1 MARVHLLGEKK
12 GFREVGVIE
21 DVWSRGSWSV
31 SAIKGFGRESPES
44 VMRAMQF
51 AAVFNA
57 ARDAVPMVPR
67 GAREERRAFL
77 ATFGFILGER
87 VAEGILAGSW
97 PKKDADGPVPV
108 VQPGGLDGQ
117 ERKVPEAER
126 V

>member
-57 ARDAVPMVPR
+57 AREAVPMVPR
-67 GAREERRAFL
+67 GGREERGAFL
-77 ATFGFILGER
+77 ATFGFVLGGS
-87 VAEGILAGSW
+87 VAEAILEGCW
-97 PKKDADGPVPV
+97 PKREDGAVSV
-108 VQPGGLDGQ
+108 SQSGGLDGQ